1 MGVAVAGSRGSG
13 RSVEAKRPHLYL
25 VPPAAPAAEP
35 APAMP
40 TIAAVPRPRLAPDGV
55 ATAIGATGTRAADTG
70 ATATRAPNTGA
81 TATLPADIG
90 GANPGMP
97 CRVAGNPSVRRPVRS
112 TPPPAR
118 RPSPVRLTR
127 RGRVVVVL
135 FLLGLMVG
143 IAVLLS
149 TASQASAPAGPDRAV
164 TVHSGDTLW
173 SISVA
178 AMPGVRPDAAMAQI
192 RRLNHMSDNTI
203 YVGQQLI
210 LPPTR

>member
-1 MGVAVAGSRGSG
+1 MR
-13 RSVEAKRPHLYL
+13 RL
-25 VPPAAPAAEP
+25 VTLAALAL
-35 APAMP
+35 
-40 TIAAVPRPRLAPDGV
+40 IAAVAVPGSGA
-55 ATAIGATGTRAADTG
+55 ATGTGEVLKPFCTTGTFRCMSALRADLPVVPH
-70 ATATRAPNTGA
+70 ATASHDGMG
-81 TATLPADIG
+81 PADIG

>member
-35 APAMP
+35 ATAMP

-55 ATAIGATGTRAADTG
+55 ATAIGATGTRAA
-70 ATATRAPNTGA
+70 
-81 TATLPADIG
+81 
-90 GANPGMP
+90 NPGMP
-97 CRVAGNPSVRRPVRS
+97 CRVAGNPSDRRPVRS

-135 FLLGLMVG
+135 FLLG
-143 IAVLLS
+143 
-149 TASQASAPAGPDRAV
+149 
-164 TVHSGDTLW
+164 
-173 SISVA
+173 
-178 AMPGVRPDAAMAQI
+178 
-192 RRLNHMSDNTI
+192 
-203 YVGQQLI
+203 
-210 LPPTR
+210 